1 MDQTIALAGRV
12 LDVPSQIKKPKKSE
26 TATMPRTL
34 IAALA
39 ELTGTFFLALAALAV
54 PAPFTVF
61 AVGLVLLVFVY
72 VIGGISGC
80 HLNPAVTVGLCA
92 ARQFPVGEGLMYI
105 AAQIVGA
112 LLARMLVTQE
122 WVGSWGS
129 YESANMVA
137 EFIGFGVLMLAVA
150 AVTEKRVT
158 AAGSGIAVG
167 PALIAGLLISG
178 GVLNPAVAIA
188 MGLGLSP
195 AVWATALS
203 GVVFAWLFVLLK
215 KGVPPKVD

>member
-1 MDQTIALAGRV
+1 
-12 LDVPSQIKKPKKSE
+12 
-26 TATMPRTL
+26 MPRTL

-39 ELTGTFFLALAALAV
+39 EFTGTFFLALAALAV

-61 AVGLVLLVFVY
+61 AVGLVLMVFVY
-72 VIGGISGC
+72 MIGGISGC

-122 WVGSWGS
+122 LIGSWGS

-215 KGVPPKVD
+215 KGVPPKVE

>member
-1 MDQTIALAGRV
+1 M
-12 LDVPSQIKKPKKSE
+12 S
-26 TATMPRTL
+26 RTL

-39 ELTGTFFLALAALAV
+39 ELTGTLFLALAALAV

-72 VIGGISGC
+72 IIGGISGC
-80 HLNPAVTVGLCA
+80 HLNPAVTVGLCV
-92 ARQFPVGEGLMYI
+92 ARQFPVGEGLVYI
-105 AAQIVGA
+105 AAQIAGA
-112 LLARMLVTQE
+112 LLARLLVMQGL
-122 WVGSWGS
+122 VGEWGS
-129 YESANMVA
+129 YQSANAVA
-137 EFIGFGVLMLAVA
+137 EFVGFGVLMLAVA

-178 GVLNPAVAIA
+178 GVLNPAVAIS
-188 MGLGLSP
+188 MGLAATP
-195 AVWATALS
+195 AVWATVVS

-215 KGVPPKVD
+215 KGVPPKVE